1 MDGKESR
8 IDTLDRTGLKFIGKP
23 LKTLYKNHGVSRKN
37 FALFLENP
45 DGSGRVRLGADLNLS
60 LLIAKNKVFA
70 EYPIKSISRFYEEI
84 HVVINPPEVKN
95 ADADN

>member
-45 DGSGRVRLGADLNLS
+45 DGSGRVRGWALT
-60 LLIAKNKVFA
+60 
-70 EYPIKSISRFYEEI
+70 
-84 HVVINPPEVKN
+84 
-95 ADADN
+95 